1 MTPHAGTATPPE
13 ARATED
19 VRTQGP
25 AISSGGR
32 IMAVVMVPG
41 KPELVPVLRALVG
54 SLLADHPAV
63 DDIRLMA
70 TETIGNAIRHT
81 RSGQDGG
88 MLILTVLDRGRVK
101 RVEVIDEGC
110 TAGDPHPRNNT
121 QASEDG
127 YGLQLVAALAAKW
140 ETAPWGEGSQT
151 WFEI

>member
-1 MTPHAGTATPPE
+1 
-13 ARATED
+13 
-19 VRTQGP
+19 
-25 AISSGGR
+25 
-32 IMAVVMVPG
+32 MAVVMVPG
-41 KPELVPVLRALVG
+41 KPELVPALRALVG
-54 SLLADHPAV
+54 SLLTGHPAV

-88 MLILTVLDRGRVK
+88 TLILTVLDLGRVT
-101 RVEVIDEGC
+101 RVEVIDQGC
-110 TAGDPHPRNNT
+110 TAGHPHPRNNT

-140 ETAPWGEGSQT
+140 ETAHWGEGSQT